1 MIEAFDGEGL
11 IKFFIE
17 LIKSKQLGSYKYDGL
32 QLTFNTSEEYNK
44 AKETIQHF
52 YTYPERSEN
61 EK

>member
-17 LIKSKQLGSYKYDGL
+17 LIKSKQLGAYKYDGI